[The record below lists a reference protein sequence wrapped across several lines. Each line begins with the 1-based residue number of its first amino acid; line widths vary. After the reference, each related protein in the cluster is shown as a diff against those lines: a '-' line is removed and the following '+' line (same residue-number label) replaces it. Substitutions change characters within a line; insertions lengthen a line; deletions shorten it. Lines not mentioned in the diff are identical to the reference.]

1 MMAQSM
7 QKYPSSILPYMY
19 FSVGMFHYAVKKRNP
34 MQHILYNNIILV
46 ILFPNSVSTNLN
58 NAKYTLI
65 L

>member
-1 MMAQSM
+1 
-7 QKYPSSILPYMY
+7 MY

-46 ILFPNSVSTNLN
+46 ILFPNSVSTNLLN
-58 NAKYTLI
+58 NVKYTLI